1 MTDVPMNKPAAKP
14 ARGPARGQTGGLWG
28 RPGFVAAVLKGHSA
42 LGLAFAALLYVVC
55 LTGTLAVFVNEFKRW
70 ETNGAPRLEQVTPQ
84 AVQAA
89 VEEVAQAAGEG
100 LEHVFIYMPDDA
112 FPALRLSA
120 DGKVGRT
127 WIADAQGRLVADAAT
142 PWTEF
147 LIGLHV
153 YLHLPRSWGLFLVGM
168 TGVALLS
175 SLISGVLAHPR
186 IFRDAFHLR
195 LGGSRRLQE
204 ADLHNRIG
212 VWALPFHAIISTTG
226 ALLGLSTLIV
236 GVLGMALFQG
246 DVGKVYALF
255 QVPEPAEDSRPAPVP
270 DLIPL
275 FARVAAE
282 SSGAIAYIRL
292 EHPTEA
298 GGFVRFDVKDG
309 SQRLADKDS
318 FTFTRDG
325 SLFHLKRAA
334 ENNLGEGILGAL
346 GPVHFGWFAGGVIR
360 VAYGLL
366 GLGLTYLCINGV
378 TIWLSRRRD
387 KGRPAPGWERV
398 WTAIIWGQPVAL
410 AAAALP
416 SLLLPGQD
424 MGTAL
429 LVWGLV
435 TLGCLLPAIR
445 LSPERISRL
454 GRGAAAAL
462 LVLLPVLHSILRPG
476 ADPMAWTVNAVLL
489 LTGLALATTLRR
501 KAG

>member
-1 MTDVPMNKPAAKP
+1 MTDAPIAKP
-14 ARGPARGQTGGLWG
+14 ATVPAGGRAGALWG

-42 LGLAFAALLYVVC
+42 LGLAFAALLYLVC
-55 LTGTLAVFVNEFKRW
+55 LTGSLAVFVNEFKRW
-70 ETNGAPRLEQVTPQ
+70 ETSGAPRLEEVTPQ

-89 VEEVAQAAGEG
+89 VEAVAREAGEG
-100 LEHVFIYMPDDA
+100 LEHIFVYMPDDA

-127 WIADAQGRLVADAAT
+127 WVADAEGQLVADAAT

-246 DVGKVYALF
+246 NVGKVYALF
-255 QVPEPAEDSRPAPVP
+255 QVPEPAEDPRPAPMP

-275 FARVAAE
+275 FDRVAAE
-282 SSGAIAYIRL
+282 SGGTIAYIRL
-292 EHPTEA
+292 EHPLEA
-298 GGFVRFDVKDG
+298 GGFIRFDVKDG

-318 FTFTRDG
+318 LIFTRDG
-325 SLFHLKRAA
+325 ALFHLKRAA

-346 GPVHFGWFAGGVIR
+346 GPVHFGWFGGGIVRI
-360 VAYGLL
+360 AYGLL

-398 WTAIIWGQPVAL
+398 WTATIWGQPVAL
-410 AAAALP
+410 AAAVLP
-416 SLLLPGQD
+416 SLLLPAPR
-424 MGTAL
+424 MGMSL
-429 LVWGLV
+429 LVWGAV
-435 TLGCLLPAIR
+435 TLICLLPALR
-445 LSPERISRL
+445 LSPDRISRL
-454 GRGAAAAL
+454 GRVATAAL
-462 LVLLPVLHSILRPG
+462 LLGLPLLHVSLKPAG
-476 ADPMAWTVNAVLL
+476 DAMAWVINGVLL
-489 LTGLALATTLRR
+489 LTGLALAASLRWR
-501 KAG
+501 RRAG